1 MIRSIPYLTMAL
13 GVLLLIVIGISTS
26 TLDASAPLVP
36 APPELRWWMRVIV
49 SLVVLVAAL
58 YVLVFRKDDSKWAAA
73 ALGTIL
79 GYWLP
84 S

>member
-1 MIRSIPYLTMAL
+1 MIRSLPYIAMAL
-13 GVLLLIVIGISTS
+13 GVAALAIIGTSMSTE
-26 TLDASAPLVP
+26 DAVAALAFETGP
-36 APPELRWWMRVIV
+36 RYMQIIV
-49 SLVVLVAAL
+49 SFVVLVAAL
-58 YVLVFRKDDSKWAAA
+58 YVLIFRKDDSKWAAA